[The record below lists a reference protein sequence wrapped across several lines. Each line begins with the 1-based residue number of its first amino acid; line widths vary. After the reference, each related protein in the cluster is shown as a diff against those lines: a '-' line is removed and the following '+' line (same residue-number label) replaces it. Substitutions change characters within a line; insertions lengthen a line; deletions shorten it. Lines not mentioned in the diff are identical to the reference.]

1 MSMNTYK
8 LIEDLE
14 EIVAIGLED
23 SAVPVVKGNS
33 IRLKNYIIR
42 NSKGMYR
49 IFDCKTNS
57 AVAFTHYKKSA
68 LAIAKTLVEG
78 KPAIDDIIK
87 LDKKFLKHYNDVIT
101 YKETIKNTKD
111 KIRKE
116 SRKARLSQSLDK
128 AKYYSD
134 QIEDF
139 IYQW

>member
-42 NSKGMYR
+42 NPKGMYR

-139 IYQW
+139 IYQ

>member
-49 IFDCKTNS
+49 IFDCKTN
-57 AVAFTHYKKSA
+57 
-68 LAIAKTLVEG
+68 
-78 KPAIDDIIK
+78 
-87 LDKKFLKHYNDVIT
+87 
-101 YKETIKNTKD
+101 
-111 KIRKE
+111 
-116 SRKARLSQSLDK
+116 
-128 AKYYSD
+128 
-134 QIEDF
+134 
-139 IYQW
+139 

>member
-1 MSMNTYK
+1 MNTYK

-42 NSKGMYR
+42 NS
-49 IFDCKTNS
+49 

-78 KPAIDDIIK
+78 KPAIDDIVK

-139 IYQW
+139 IYQ